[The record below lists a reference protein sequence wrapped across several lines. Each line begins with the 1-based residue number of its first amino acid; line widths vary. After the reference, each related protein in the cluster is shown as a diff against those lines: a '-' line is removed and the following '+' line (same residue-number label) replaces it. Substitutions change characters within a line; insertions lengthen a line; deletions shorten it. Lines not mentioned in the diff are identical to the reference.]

1 MRAILIDASK
11 NAIKEVE
18 IDESIES
25 VYKTMEAEII
35 EVGFYINGTDCCYID
50 EEGRINGTKTRFMYD
65 GQIFAGNG
73 LIVGTTKEGD
83 NDSCAISLEKV
94 KELISFPVFKHIT
107 WVKRLFNE
115 KGIELDAELVNG
127 QTVSSVLDFC
137 SEISENEQDKVKE
150 TLVMIDFKNGDII
163 HFMNY
168 LAIAVPIY

>member
-1 MRAILIDASK
+1 M
-11 NAIKEVE
+11 
-18 IDESIES
+18 
-25 VYKTMEAEII
+25 
-35 EVGFYINGTDCCYID
+35 
-50 EEGRINGTKTRFMYD
+50 
-65 GQIFAGNG
+65 
-73 LIVGTTKEGD
+73 
-83 NDSCAISLEKV
+83 KV